1 VDVKL
6 GIPDILGE
14 TIQICRL
21 NRAVKAEEML
31 LNFSAHH
38 DSSIENGHSHP
49 SYHALIAI
57 LRHLC
62 IDLNVFVFPE
72 REHLDLKRLQMIHAI
87 ETCDEDQLNVL
98 MFQGPKI
105 QNRQGR

>member
-1 VDVKL
+1 MDVKL

-31 LNFSAHH
+31 RLLNCSAHH

-49 SYHALIAI
+49 SYNDLIAI

-62 IDLNVFVFPE
+62 IDPNVFAFPE
-72 REHLDLKRLQMIHAI
+72 REHLDLER
-87 ETCDEDQLNVL
+87 
-98 MFQGPKI
+98 F
-105 QNRQGR
+105 

>member
-1 VDVKL
+1 MDVKL

-31 LNFSAHH
+31 RLLNCSAHH

-49 SYHALIAI
+49 SYNHLTAI

-62 IDLNVFVFPE
+62 IDPNVFAFPE
-72 REHLDLKRLQMIHAI
+72 REHLDLER
-87 ETCDEDQLNVL
+87 
-98 MFQGPKI
+98 F
-105 QNRQGR
+105 